1 MPHEHKVNDKHKYN
15 CNKIKKKMKKYFVWE
30 KFETKTTAW
39 FFLPIKGNMKVGGI
53 WRVFCNIILQGS
65 LRKIDR

>member
-15 CNKIKKKMKKYFVWE
+15 CNKILKKMKKYFVWE
-30 KFETKTTAW
+30 KFETKIAAC
-39 FFLPIKGNMKVGGI
+39 FLPEKGNMKLWGI
-53 WRVFCNIILQGS
+53 WRVFCNLILHGS